1 MEKLNNI
8 NFNSYIKKDN
18 NIDDEL
24 DYTNIEYT
32 EYSNESKIANC
43 SKSNVD
49 ISINDNDITIGK
61 LKDEIKKPEDNDLKL
76 DDYIEEKH
84 NNLTREIKV
93 SDKLDMNLY
102 FQNNEDKYFILSLL
116 NNLNDISNT
125 YSTIAKS
132 MEYFIHSLEQSKDRI
147 VSSDSIVSKNFVVD
161 LLKNLINIIYV
172 ELDSNQF
179 FRKSTNF
186 YINSKLM
193 YTTPIINFEINDNF
207 FKFEFIQNNKLEFY
221 IDLNETDKCYLIDN
235 SIDTITSIYEHTN
248 NLFNKLSIIMNYLN
262 IKKCN

>member
-1 MEKLNNI
+1 MLKRVFKLFQIARKFSTSGAVEVINEIHVLPSFLNLFFNFISIGSNSRQIDNKKKPGEKLCVALQGMGTTFI
-8 NFNSYIKKDN
+8 KLGQFLATRPDIIGDELAKDLEKLQDKVPAFDLYDAKKIIKK
-18 NIDDEL
+18 E
-24 DYTNIEYT
+24 
-32 EYSNESKIANC
+32 
-43 SKSNVD
+43 
-49 ISINDNDITIGK
+49 IGENYF
-61 LKDEIKKPEDNDLKL
+61 KD
-76 DDYIEEKH
+76 
-84 NNLTREIKV
+84 
-93 SDKLDMNLY
+93 
-102 FQNNEDKYFILSLL
+102 
-116 NNLNDISNT
+116 LNDISNT

-161 LLKNLINIIYV
+161 LLKNLINIISV

-221 IDLNETDKCYLIDN
+221 IDLKR
-235 SIDTITSIYEHTN
+235 
-248 NLFNKLSIIMNYLN
+248 
-262 IKKCN
+262 